1 MGDQRRLDRPRPPG
15 TDSKSSSCDKQ
26 PSKCFAKRKHRR
38 LRFPPMDPR
47 NRVFVTEGVDD
58 FRYGCRSPEGT
69 LVCRRD
75 EFLLP
80 KISLRSP
87 QADPKGKKKKLRKKA
102 ALFSELSPAQP
113 TTKAFVEGVEAQLTA
128 KPPLAVNSNLGEDM
142 PPDLLLRVLKPLDP
156 ERKLEDT
163 CACKGREKTTEV
175 PTEPGKYP
183 CGEFCPRPPETP
195 VSHLRLELPKTPVS
209 SLRPEPPKTPKTRVS
224 SLRPEPPKTGASHL
238 RPEPP
243 KTGASHLRPEP
254 PKTRVSS
261 LRPEPPKT
269 GASHLRPEPPKTR
282 VPPLRPEPPENGA
295 SHLRPE
301 PPKTPVSGLCPEPP
315 KTGVSHLC
323 PEPPETAVSHLCPL
337 PPETPV
343 SSLRPEPPET
353 GESHL
358 RPEPPKSQV
367 SSLRPEPPETGASN
381 LCPEPPNTRPVS
393 SLLLQLLKLDSDR
406 KLEDAQAR
414 CEGRE
419 TTTEEL
425 TKPSKYFFWE
435 SCPRPFESRMPHL
448 RLVLP
453 KTRRMSRLCLEP
465 PKTRRASSLCPE
477 PTKTG
482 VSHLKE
488 LFQEDTPSTMECISD
503 SLERRFTSRKL
514 RDFKWAGDLGVDAE
528 SISSL
533 FDFTPECRATSQDEN
548 IEKANECSSELKYSM
563 ELDDM
568 DEIDFS
574 QIKEWDR
581 KLQAAPNSYSAQGVK
596 MRYGPWYFKPKLGK
610 KLRSDEP
617 LIDPKLVLKKPD
629 EPDIL
634 DGLYG
639 PIAFKDFILSK
650 GYRMPGILERLFA
663 KKGWTYD
670 SVKTPMQ
677 RAMQVYKYK
686 EDVTDASKED

>member
-1 MGDQRRLDRPRPPG
+1 MGDQRRLDWPRPPG
-15 TDSKSSSCDKQ
+15 MDSKSSCCDKP
-26 PSKCFAKRKHRR
+26 PSKCLAKRKHRR

-47 NRVFVTEGVDD
+47 NRVFVTEGVDN
-58 FRYGCRSPEGT
+58 FRYGCPSPEGT

-80 KISLRSP
+80 KISLRGS
-87 QADPKGKKKKLRKKA
+87 QADPKGKKKKLLKKA

-113 TTKAFVEGVEAQLTA
+113 TRKAFVEEVEAQLTA
-128 KPPLAVNSNLGEDM
+128 KPPLAVNSNLGED
-142 PPDLLLRVLKPLDP
+142 LLPQVVKPLDP

-163 CACKGREKTTEV
+163 CACKGREKTTQV

-195 VSHLRLELPKTPVS
+195 VSHLR
-209 SLRPEPPKTPKTRVS
+209 PEPPKTPVPS
-224 SLRPEPPKTGASHL
+224 
-238 RPEPP
+238 
-243 KTGASHLRPEP
+243 LRPEP

-269 GASHLRPEPPKTR
+269 RVSSLHPEPPETGVSHLRPEPPKTE
-282 VPPLRPEPPENGA
+282 V

-301 PPKTPVSGLCPEPP
+301 PPETPVSSPRPEPP

-343 SSLRPEPPET
+343 SSLHPEPPES
-353 GESHL
+353 GGSHL
-358 RPEPPKSQV
+358 CPEPPKTQV
-367 SSLRPEPPETGASN
+367 SSLCPEPPKTGVSN
-381 LCPEPPNTRPVS
+381 LCPEPPNTRQVS
-393 SLLLQLLKLDSDR
+393 SLLRQLLKLDSDR
-406 KLEDAQAR
+406 KLEDSRAR

-425 TKPSKYFFWE
+425 TKPGKYFFWE

-453 KTRRMSRLCLEP
+453 KTRRMSSLCLEP
-465 PKTRRASSLCPE
+465 PKTRRVSSLCPE

-488 LFQEDTPSTMECISD
+488 LFQEDTPGTMEYICD

-514 RDFKWAGDLGVDAE
+514 RDFKWAGHLGVDAE
-528 SISSL
+528 SISTL
-533 FDFTPECRATSQDEN
+533 FDFTPECRVTSQDQN
-548 IEKANECSSELKYSM
+548 IKKANECSSELKYSM

-568 DEIDFS
+568 DDIEFS
-574 QIKEWDR
+574 PMKEWDR

-596 MRYGPWYFKPKLGK
+596 MRYGPWYFKPKSGK

-663 KKGWTYD
+663 KKGRTYD

-686 EDVTDASKED
+686 EDVPDASKED

>member
-224 SLRPEPPKTGASHL
+224 SLRP
-238 RPEPP
+238 
-243 KTGASHLRPEP
+243 
-254 PKTRVSS
+254 
-261 LRPEPPKT
+261 PEPPKT

>member
-128 KPPLAVNSNLGEDM
+128 KPPLAMNSNLGEDM

-209 SLRPEPPKTPKTRVS
+209 SLRPEPPKTRVS

-261 LRPEPPKT
+261 
-269 GASHLRPEPPKTR
+269 
-282 VPPLRPEPPENGA
+282 
-295 SHLRPE
+295 
-301 PPKTPVSGLCPEPP
+301 LCPEPP

-596 MRYGPWYFKPKLGK
+596 MRCGPWYFKPKLGK

>member
-128 KPPLAVNSNLGEDM
+128 KPPLAVNSNLGEDT

-261 LRPEPPKT
+261 
-269 GASHLRPEPPKTR
+269 
-282 VPPLRPEPPENGA
+282 
-295 SHLRPE
+295 
-301 PPKTPVSGLCPEPP
+301 LCPEPP

>member
-128 KPPLAVNSNLGEDM
+128 KPPLAMNSSLGEDM

-209 SLRPEPPKTPKTRVS
+209 SLRPEPPKTRVS
-224 SLRPEPPKTGASHL
+224 SL

-269 GASHLRPEPPKTR
+269 GASHPPKTR
-282 VPPLRPEPPENGA
+282 IPPLRPEPPENGA

-353 GESHL
+353 GGSHL

-419 TTTEEL
+419 TTTEEFI
-425 TKPSKYFFWE
+425 KPSKYFFWE

-610 KLRSDEP
+610 KLKSDEP

>member
-15 TDSKSSSCDKQ
+15 MDSKSSSCDKQ

-58 FRYGCRSPEGT
+58 FRYGSRSPEGT

-80 KISLRSP
+80 KISLRGP
-87 QADPKGKKKKLRKKA
+87 QTDPRGKKKKLRKKA

-128 KPPLAVNSNLGEDM
+128 KRPLAMNSNLGEDM
-142 PPDLLLRVLKPLDP
+142 PPDPLRVLKPLDP

-209 SLRPEPPKTPKTRVS
+209 SLRPEPPKT
-224 SLRPEPPKTGASHL
+224 GASHL

-254 PKTRVSS
+254 PKTRVSR
-261 LRPEPPKT
+261 LCPEPPKT
-269 GASHLRPEPPKTR
+269 GASHLRPEPPKTP
-282 VPPLRPEPPENGA
+282 V
-295 SHLRPE
+295 SSLRPE
-301 PPKTPVSGLCPEPP
+301 PPKTGA
-315 KTGVSHLC
+315 SHLR

-353 GESHL
+353 GGSHL
-358 RPEPPKSQV
+358 CPEPPKSQV

-381 LCPEPPNTRPVS
+381 LCPEPPNTRRVS

-425 TKPSKYFFWE
+425 TKPSKYFFWK

-453 KTRRMSRLCLEP
+453 KTRRMSSLCLEP

-503 SLERRFTSRKL
+503 SLERGFISRKL
-514 RDFKWAGDLGVDAE
+514 RDFKWAGNLGVNAE

-533 FDFTPECRATSQDEN
+533 FDFTPECRATCQDEN
-548 IEKANECSSELKYSM
+548 IEKADECSSELKYST

-568 DEIDFS
+568 DEIDFR

>member
-128 KPPLAVNSNLGEDM
+128 KPPLAMNSNLGEDM

-163 CACKGREKTTEV
+163 CACKGGEKTTEV

-209 SLRPEPPKTPKTRVS
+209 SLRPEPPKTRVS

-261 LRPEPPKT
+261 
-269 GASHLRPEPPKTR
+269 
-282 VPPLRPEPPENGA
+282 
-295 SHLRPE
+295 
-301 PPKTPVSGLCPEPP
+301 LCPEPP

-596 MRYGPWYFKPKLGK
+596 MRCGPWYFKPKLGK